1 MAMASVLAATCC
13 LMASG
18 APVTS
23 VTDAFSP
30 NGTRGYSYSAGQIGS
45 VWSNWFGSAFQSLSW
60 DSATDADSNSSSGAL
75 KIVANFPGSGS
86 NQFTVINGFTGISP
100 AVSARQFTAIECDV
114 KFAPGS
120 ASYLRNGVPIYGYV
134 ELGMATPSF
143 GQLYF
148 GGAYIPVSSTGWT
161 HITLPLDPATNP
173 NLLKINNVMVHLW
186 GGTSLT
192 GSSTLWVDNLKFT
205 GSTIT
210 DTATVNYEAVRQTI
224 DGFGA
229 SSAWGSSWSTAEADL
244 FFSTGSNGVGLSLL
258 RSRIAPNGTTVESSI
273 MQMAQAR
280 GARVWSTPWSP
291 PTNLKT
297 SNSVNGGS
305 FISSPANY
313 QSYAN
318 QLANYVSSMKTT
330 YGVNLHAISIQNE
343 PDLETTYE
351 SCLWSAAQFR
361 DFVPY
366 LSAALAA
373 KGVGATKIML
383 PESQHWQFPLAVDTM
398 NDPAT
403 AAKIGILGGHNYG
416 STASAVSQFGSPAP
430 VAIWETEHYFGN
442 NDTITNGLELAAE
455 IHEFMAVAEA
465 NAYHY
470 WWLKGSGTGSL
481 AGNSTT
487 NPAKRL
493 YVMGNYSKFVRPG
506 FQRIGITSNTTALI
520 TAYRDPASPAY
531 VIVAANP
538 TAWPITQTFNLASC
552 PTDSSLD
559 RWVTSD
565 TLSLASQAA
574 VNVSAGSFTAE
585 LQPFTVTTYV
595 AASATPQLIALKS
608 SDAIGS
614 SSFNAI
620 GNWNDTIIPTS
631 TKDYTT
637 GQYVLRTPSSGG
649 NHTFAGLSLTVPQ
662 SGFLRFKGANND
674 RITIQNLTLDGGALD
689 NGNSATTFILDGSLS
704 VNSPSILNPGLDSS
718 RTIQIAA
725 PITGTGSLDVGN
737 GGAGSVILTGAND
750 SFTGALNVNG
760 GTILKVAS
768 LSNLGGNPG
777 SLNPAQLTLSGGTFQ
792 PTASF
797 ELRHPN
803 SGITLGTGGATFSIP
818 SGVTLSIANPISGSG
833 LLTKSGTGT
842 LTITGADSHS
852 GNTAVSA
859 GTLVTSG
866 FSGSGS
872 VNVSNGAFLTG
883 GGTIQG
889 NTSISGTLAPTTDN
903 LTFTAPLSFASSG
916 KLQWELDGNIATA
929 DRVLAAAVTVTSGA
943 RIDLLLN
950 SPDSATNFLH
960 SFWRSSR
967 TFSVVSATSVTGSF
981 TLGTVTADSGGRPAA
996 TYGSFV
1002 LQQSSTGV
1010 NLVWTP
1016 IPGFPVVD
1024 DPTLILTQPAS
1035 DLVSIID
1042 TGLGLRLAA
1051 SSNSTPGNSVIWTQV
1066 SGPGSAVFLNAAAL
1080 DTVVTFPVAGT
1091 YVLRSTITN
1100 AVGSVSRDLT
1110 VLVASPNLLT
1120 LSEGTD
1126 GYTHAGTFIRGDNTT
1141 MNSGARDQII
1151 VGRNGSPLRGLLSFN
1166 IPALPADAIVDRVTL
1181 NLSIAASG
1189 SGTLLGTLELHRLLT
1204 NFNEGSGD
1212 GSNASNGAGT
1222 GADWITRTGN
1232 ALDPWTTAGG
1242 LSPIDCD
1249 PSNLSIIP
1257 GFNPT
1262 TTATGTK
1269 VTFPSNEALI
1279 DLVSDAAGNASPAA
1293 FLIRAAGD
1301 TTGSSTFV
1309 RFASDNHASLTQR
1322 PQLSIHYKLH
1332 EAPSVSAGPA
1342 PSAVVGVASNLTGT
1356 LGNSL
1361 TSRWSLV
1368 NGPGSADFA
1377 NDSQPMTS
1385 VTFNQAGSYL
1395 LRLSASNAYGETST
1409 TVNVIVQDM
1418 AYLTWAQ
1425 NEFSPAELNNPSI
1438 SGPSAIAAGYGL
1450 TNLMKYALGL
1460 PPKVPSITNT
1470 MITRPPG
1477 LLRFTYQRPFN
1488 RPDVTYSVEYS
1499 STLAPGSWT
1508 TSGISLQRIATGT
1521 VETWQAEK
1529 PASGSPSGYLRLKV
1543 SRP

>member
-1 MAMASVLAATCC
+1 MVLAAACWTT
-13 LMASG
+13 ASG
-18 APVTS
+18 APVTT
-23 VTDAFSP
+23 VTDSFNPS
-30 NGTRGYSYSAGQIGS
+30 GTRGYSYSAGQIGS

-148 GGAYIPVSSTGWT
+148 GGAYIPVSATGWT
-161 HITLPLDPATNP
+161 HITLPLNPATNP

-186 GGTSLT
+186 GGTSLS
-192 GSSTLWVDNLKFT
+192 GSSTLWVDNIKFT

-210 DTATVNYEAVRQTI
+210 DTATVNYETIRQSI

-280 GARVWSTPWSP
+280 GARIWSTPWSP
-291 PTNLKT
+291 PPNLKT
-297 SNSVNGGS
+297 SNSYNGGS

-313 QSYAN
+313 QAYAN
-318 QLANYVSSMKTT
+318 QLANYVSSMKTNH
-330 YGVNLHAISIQNE
+330 GVNLHAISIQNE
-343 PDLETTYE
+343 PDLETNYE
-351 SCLWSAAQFR
+351 SCLWSATQFH

-403 AAKIGILGGHNYG
+403 AAKVGILGGHNYG
-416 STASAVSQFGSPAP
+416 STASPVSQFGSPPPA
-430 VAIWETEHYFGN
+430 AIWETEHYFGN

-455 IHEFMAVAEA
+455 IHEFMTVAEA

-552 PTDSSLD
+552 PTATSLD
-559 RWVTSD
+559 RWVTSS
-565 TLSLASQAA
+565 TLSLASQAS
-574 VNVSAGSFTAE
+574 VNVTAGSFTAE

-595 AASATPQLIALKS
+595 ASSATPQLIALKS

-620 GNWNDTIIPTS
+620 GNWNDTILPTS

-637 GQYVLRTPSSGG
+637 AQFVLRTPAAGG
-649 NHTFAGLSLTVPQ
+649 NHTFSGHSLTVPQ
-662 SGFLRFKGANND
+662 SGFFRFKGANND
-674 RITIQNLTLDGGALD
+674 RITVQNLTLDGGALE
-689 NGNSATTFILDGSLS
+689 NGNSATTFIFDGSLS
-704 VNSPSILNPGLDSS
+704 VNSASILNPGLDPT

-737 GGAGSVILTGAND
+737 GGAGNVILSGAND

-777 SLNPAQLTLSGGTFQ
+777 SPNPAKLNLSGGTFQ

-797 ELRHPN
+797 EINHPN
-803 SGITLGTGGATFSIP
+803 SGVSLGTGGATFSIP
-818 SGVTLSIANPISGSG
+818 SGVALTIANPIIGSG
-833 LLTKSGTGT
+833 ALNKSGTGT
-842 LTITGADSHS
+842 LKITGTDSHS
-852 GNTAVSA
+852 GNTSVSA

-866 FSGSGS
+866 FSGTGSVTVSSGS
-872 VNVSNGAFLTG
+872 FLTG

-889 NTSISGTLAPTTDN
+889 STSISGSLAPTTDN
-903 LTFTAPLSFASSG
+903 LTFTAPLLFSSSG
-916 KLQWELDGNIATA
+916 KLQWELAGNIAAA
-929 DRVLAAAVTVTSGA
+929 DRVVATAVTVNSGA
-943 RIDLLLN
+943 KIDLLFN
-950 SPDSATNFLH
+950 SPGSTTNFLH

-967 TFSVVSATSVTGSF
+967 TFSLISATAITGSF
-981 TLGTVTADSGGRPAA
+981 TLGTVTTDSGGRLAA

-1016 IPGFPVVD
+1016 IPGFPVVE
-1024 DPTLILTQPAS
+1024 DPTLTLTQPAS
-1035 DLVSIID
+1035 DLVSIPD
-1042 TGLGLRLAA
+1042 AGLSLRLAA
-1051 SSNSTPGNSVIWTQV
+1051 SSNSSPGNAVVWSQI
-1066 SGPGSAVFLNAAAL
+1066 SGPGTVIFLNAAAL
-1080 DTVVTFPVAGT
+1080 DTFVSFPIPGT

-1100 AVGSVSRDLT
+1100 VVGTISRDIT
-1110 VLVASPNLLT
+1110 VLVASPNSLT

-1126 GYTHAGTFIRGDNTT
+1126 GYSHAGTFIRGDNTT

-1166 IPALPADAIVDRVTL
+1166 IPALPVDAVVDRVTL
-1181 NLSIAASG
+1181 DLSIAASG
-1189 SGTLLGTLELHRLLT
+1189 SGSLLGTLELHRLLT

-1212 GSNASNGAGT
+1212 GITASNGAGS
-1222 GADWITRTGN
+1222 GADWTTRTGN

-1242 LSPIDCD
+1242 LSPTDCD
-1249 PSNLSIIP
+1249 PTNLAIVP

-1262 TTATGTK
+1262 TTATGSK
-1269 VTFPSNEALI
+1269 VTFPSSEALI
-1279 DLVSDAAGNASPAA
+1279 SLVTEEAGKASPAA

-1332 EAPSVSAGPA
+1332 EAPGVSAGPS
-1342 PSAVVGVASNLTGT
+1342 PSAVVGVPSNLTGT
-1356 LGNSL
+1356 LSNSL
-1361 TSRWSLV
+1361 SSRWSLV
-1368 NGPGSADFA
+1368 SGPGSATFA
-1377 NDSQPMTS
+1377 DDSQPVTS
-1385 VTFNQAGSYL
+1385 VTFKEAGSYL
-1395 LRLSASNAYGETST
+1395 LRLSASNAYGETSA

-1418 AYLTWAQ
+1418 AYTLWAQ
-1425 NEFSPAELNNPSI
+1425 NEFSPTELNNPSI
-1438 SGPSAIAAGYGL
+1438 SGLSAIAAGDGL

-1460 PPKVPSITNT
+1460 PPKAPSIADTT
-1470 MITRPPG
+1470 VTRTPS
-1477 LLRFTYQRPFN
+1477 LLQFTFQRPSN
-1488 RPDVTYSVEYS
+1488 RPDLLYSVEYS
-1499 STLAPGSWT
+1499 TTLAPDSWSD
-1508 TSGISLQRIATGT
+1508 SGISLQRISTGD

-1529 PASGSPSGYLRLKV
+1529 PISGSLSGYLRLRV